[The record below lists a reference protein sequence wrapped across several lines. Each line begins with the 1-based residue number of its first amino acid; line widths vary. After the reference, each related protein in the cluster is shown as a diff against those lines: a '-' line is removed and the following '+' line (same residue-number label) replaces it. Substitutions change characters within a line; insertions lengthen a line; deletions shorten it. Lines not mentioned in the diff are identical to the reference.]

1 MNNIT
6 DLDEIIESMNPEI
19 IEDEFIFS
27 TVDSKTFLKLDL
39 SKILLTFQEKEG
51 LTIITTKNYAE
62 ENNLD
67 YEGVWGLITLTVN
80 SDLKAIGL
88 LSTVTNALAKEMISV
103 NAVSAYYHDHLFV
116 PIEKLNKSLEILKKL
131 SEEN

>member
-1 MNNIT
+1 M
-6 DLDEIIESMNPEI
+6 
-19 IEDEFIFS
+19 
-27 TVDSKTFLKLDL
+27 
-39 SKILLTFQEKEG
+39 TFQEKER
-51 LTIITTKNYAE
+51 LTIITTKNYAD

-88 LSTVTNALAKEMISV
+88 LSIVTNALAKEVISV

-131 SEEN
+131 SGEN